1 MSNRPN
7 YNTHLVVKWS
17 KKENDLL
24 IGGPNG
30 PDRHLTHGFFNRTP
44 ILTWDGK
51 VAYENF
57 VKELENRGYD
67 ITTLKF
73 SIKRK
78 WASGEKPP
86 DDYHYTSQV

>member
-7 YNTHLVVKWS
+7 YNTHLMVKWS
-17 KKENDLL
+17 KKEQDLL

-30 PDRHLTHGFFNRTP
+30 PDRHLTHQFFSVVP
-44 ILTWDGK
+44 YLSHEGK
-51 VAYENF
+51 VVYENF

-78 WASGEKPP
+78 WAANEKP
-86 DDYHYTSQV
+86 QEIK